1 MLSIEKK
8 RTACRSA
15 LFLHCI
21 QFPSVKIF
29 QIVFMLKNYLTLCI
43 IFYIKMYS
51 IILNMLSARFYY
63 YSRLIVLYMSLHMLV
78 EKTTTVL
85 T

>member
-1 MLSIEKK
+1 
-8 RTACRSA
+8 
-15 LFLHCI
+15 
-21 QFPSVKIF
+21 
-29 QIVFMLKNYLTLCI
+29 MLKNYLTLCI